1 MKAAQVLLQ
10 AVSKAKSLAL
20 FYSTRPDPHFLPQGE
35 AITSPWQGEARVRVD
50 RLMKLLVAITVLTV
64 GILSVVPGIRATEA
78 SKVDTNSNSV
88 DEPLTLDI
96 RAAAGLPF
104 QTAENLTLGAT
115 ESSAEASEA
124 DKLAKELANPIA
136 SLISVPFQA
145 NEDWGYGPTGN
156 GYKFTLNIQPV
167 IPISISKDWNL
178 ILRTIFP
185 IVSQHDLFYFANLPK
200 NSPLQPQNR
209 SQDGLSD
216 TTQSF
221 FLSPKKPGPF
231 GLIWGLGPAFLYP
244 TGTHPLLDT
253 GTFSIGP
260 TFVVLKQAGPWTI
273 GALMNQLWSV
283 VISEDR
289 SSVSQMFVQPFIS
302 YTTGTHTT
310 FTIDTESTAN
320 WNASGID
327 GKWTVP
333 VIFQISQILKI
344 GKQPISI
351 QIGGKYY
358 ADSPRYGPNW
368 GVRFNFTLLYPT
380 VRPPAPV
387 ERTGFAK

>member
-1 MKAAQVLLQ
+1 MKRAHVALGFSV
-10 AVSKAKSLAL
+10 LAL
-20 FYSTRPDPHFLPQGE
+20 
-35 AITSPWQGEARVRVD
+35 
-50 RLMKLLVAITVLTV
+50 
-64 GILSVVPGIRATEA
+64 GILSVTRVILATEA
-78 SKVDTNSNSV
+78 IDADAKNNANGVALAHAEGPSINLPPFRTN
-88 DEPLTLDI
+88 
-96 RAAAGLPF
+96 
-104 QTAENLTLGAT
+104 QNLTLAAESPDEAT
-115 ESSAEASEA
+115 EA
-124 DKLAKELANPIA
+124 DQLAKQLANPIS

-145 NEDWGYGPTGN
+145 NEDWGFGPTGK

-167 IPISISKDWNL
+167 VPISISKHWNL
-178 ILRTIFP
+178 IIRTILP

-231 GLIWGLGPAFLYP
+231 GLIWGLGPALLYP

-260 TFVVLKQAGPWTI
+260 TAVMLKQIDGLTV
-273 GALMNQLWSV
+273 GTLMNQLWSV
-283 VISEDR
+283 AISEHR
-289 SSVSQMFVQPFIS
+289 SSVSQMFVQPFLA
-302 YTTGTHTT
+302 YTTKTHTT
-310 FTIDTESTAN
+310 FTLSTESTAN
-320 WNASGID
+320 WNASSDD

-344 GKQPISI
+344 GKQPVSV

-358 ADSPRYGPNW
+358 ADTPRYGPNW

-380 VRPPAPV
+380 SRHPETV
-387 ERTGFAK
+387 ERTGLVK

>member
-1 MKAAQVLLQ
+1 VSSLIQNRRKDRANNVRQTQIVL
-10 AVSKAKSLAL
+10 
-20 FYSTRPDPHFLPQGE
+20 G
-35 AITSPWQGEARVRVD
+35 
-50 RLMKLLVAITVLTV
+50 ITVLTL
-64 GILSVVPGIRATEA
+64 GFLSVVPGIRATEPPE
-78 SKVDTNSNSV
+78 VDTNDNVMGEPAALGEGASISLPLKTTENFSFGAV
-88 DEPLTLDI
+88 AESPDE
-96 RAAAGLPF
+96 AA
-104 QTAENLTLGAT
+104 
-115 ESSAEASEA
+115 EA

-167 IPISISKDWNL
+167 VPLSISKDWNL
-178 ILRTIFP
+178 IIRTILP

-200 NSPLQPQNR
+200 DSPLQPQNR

-221 FLSPKKPGPF
+221 FFSPKNQGPF

-244 TGTHPLLDT
+244 TGTHPFLGT

-260 TFVVLKQAGPWTI
+260 TLVVLKQTGPWTV

-283 VISEDR
+283 VIEEDR
-289 SSVSQMFVQPFIS
+289 SSVSQMFVQPFIA
-302 YTTGTHTT
+302 YTTKTHTT
-310 FTIDTESTAN
+310 FTLSTESTAN
-320 WNASGID
+320 WNATSAD

-333 VIFQISQILKI
+333 LIFQISQILKI
-344 GKQPISI
+344 GKQPISL

-358 ADSPRYGPNW
+358 ADSPRYGPDW
-368 GVRFNFTLLYPT
+368 GVRFNLTLLYPT
-380 VRPPAPV
+380 ARRPAPI
-387 ERTGFAK
+387 ERTGFVK

>member
-1 MKAAQVLLQ
+1 M
-10 AVSKAKSLAL
+10 VSKAKSLAL
-20 FYSTRPDPHFLPQGE
+20 FYSRCPHPHLLPRGE
-35 AITSPWQGEARVRVD
+35 AITSPWQGEARVRID
-50 RLMKLLVAITVLTV
+50 RLIKLLVGIGVPTL
-64 GILSVVPGIRATEA
+64 GILSLVPGVHATEPIDG
-78 SKVDTNSNSV
+78 DTNGNGV

-96 RAAAGLPF
+96 RAAVGLPF
-104 QTAENLTLGAT
+104 QTTENLSLGAVT
-115 ESSAEASEA
+115 ESSAESAEA
-124 DKLAKELANPIA
+124 DKLAKQLANPIA

-145 NEDWGYGPTGN
+145 NEDFGYGPSHN

-185 IVSQHDLFYFANLPK
+185 IVSQHDLFYIENLPK

-221 FLSPKKPGPF
+221 FFSPKKPGPF

-244 TGTHPLLDT
+244 TGTQDFLGT

-260 TFVVLKQAGPWTI
+260 TLVVLKQTGPWTA

-283 VISEDR
+283 VIEEHR
-289 SSVSQMFVQPFIS
+289 SSLSQMFLQPFVA
-302 YTTGTHTT
+302 YTTKTHTT
-310 FTIDTESTAN
+310 FTLSTESTAN
-320 WNASGID
+320 WNNTPGDA
-327 GKWTVP
+327 KWTVP
-333 VIFQISQILKI
+333 LIFQISQILKI
-344 GKQPISI
+344 GKQPISL

-358 ADSPRYGPNW
+358 ADSPRYGPDW
-368 GVRFNFTLLYPT
+368 GVRFALTLLYPT
-380 VRPPAPV
+380 ARRPEPIKK
-387 ERTGFAK
+387 TGLLK

>member
-1 MKAAQVLLQ
+1 MKRVHIVLGL
-10 AVSKAKSLAL
+10 
-20 FYSTRPDPHFLPQGE
+20 
-35 AITSPWQGEARVRVD
+35 
-50 RLMKLLVAITVLTV
+50 TVFTV
-64 GILSVVPGIRATEA
+64 GILSVVPTISAA
-78 SKVDTNSNSV
+78 
-88 DEPLTLDI
+88 EPLQVDANGN
-96 RAAAGLPF
+96 AAAEPFAPDVGASINLPPF
-104 QTAENLTLGAT
+104 RTNQNLMLAV
-115 ESSAEASEA
+115 ESSDEAAEA
-124 DKLAKELANPIA
+124 DQLAKQLANPIS

-145 NEDWGYGPTGN
+145 NEDWGFGPTGN

-178 ILRTIFP
+178 IVRTILP

-200 NSPLQPQNR
+200 DSPLQPQNR

-260 TFVVLKQAGPWTI
+260 TFVVLKQEGPWTI

-302 YTTGTHTT
+302 YTTKTHTT
-310 FTIDTESTAN
+310 FSINTESTAN
-320 WNASGID
+320 WNASSSD

-358 ADSPRYGPNW
+358 ADTPRYGPNW

-380 VRPPAPV
+380 GKRPEPTDRV
-387 ERTGFAK
+387 SFAK

>member
-1 MKAAQVLLQ
+1 MAAALIDYRQKNYRDNVKRTQIVLT
-10 AVSKAKSLAL
+10 
-20 FYSTRPDPHFLPQGE
+20 F
-35 AITSPWQGEARVRVD
+35 
-50 RLMKLLVAITVLTV
+50 TVLTL
-64 GILSVVPGIRATEA
+64 GILSLVPGIRATEP
-78 SKVDTNSNSV
+78 SEVDVNGSGMGEPFAPAEGPSINLPPFRTN
-88 DEPLTLDI
+88 
-96 RAAAGLPF
+96 
-104 QTAENLTLGAT
+104 QNLTLAV
-115 ESSAEASEA
+115 ESPDEAAEA

-167 IPISISKDWNL
+167 VPLSISKDWNL
-178 ILRTIFP
+178 IIRTILP

-200 NSPLQPQNR
+200 DSPLQPQNR

-216 TTQSF
+216 TLQSF
-221 FLSPKKPGPF
+221 FFSPKKRGPF
-231 GLIWGLGPAFLYP
+231 GLIWGLGPALLYP

-260 TFVVLKQAGPWTI
+260 TLVVLEQSGAWTV

-283 VISEDR
+283 LIEEHR
-289 SSVSQMFVQPFIS
+289 SSYSAMFIQPFIA
-302 YTTGTHTT
+302 YTTKTHTT
-310 FTIDTESTAN
+310 FTIDTESTAD
-320 WNASGID
+320 WNASSSD

-368 GVRFNFTLLYPT
+368 GVRFNLTLLYPT
-380 VRPPAPV
+380 ARPPAPV
-387 ERTGFAK
+387 ERTGLVK

>member
-1 MKAAQVLLQ
+1 VKQSQIVPG
-10 AVSKAKSLAL
+10 V
-20 FYSTRPDPHFLPQGE
+20 
-35 AITSPWQGEARVRVD
+35 I
-50 RLMKLLVAITVLTV
+50 VLTL
-64 GILSVVPGIRATEA
+64 GILSVVPAIRATEPPEVGA
-78 SKVDTNSNSV
+78 SS
-88 DEPLTLDI
+88 
-96 RAAAGLPF
+96 
-104 QTAENLTLGAT
+104 NLTRESAAPGEDAVLSLSPFRINQNSTWGAVT
-115 ESSAEASEA
+115 ESSSGSSANDDEA
-124 DKLAKELANPIA
+124 DKLAKQLANPIS

-200 NSPLQPQNR
+200 DSPLQPQNR

-221 FLSPKKPGPF
+221 FFSPKKPGPF
-231 GLIWGLGPAFLYP
+231 GLIWGIGPALLYP

-260 TFVVLKQAGPWTI
+260 TVVVLEQTGPWTV

-283 VISEDR
+283 VITEHR
-289 SSVSQMFVQPFIS
+289 SSVSQMFVQPFIA
-302 YTTGTHTT
+302 YTTKTHTT
-310 FTIDTESTAN
+310 FTLSSESTAN
-320 WNASGID
+320 WNATSAD

-368 GVRFNFTLLYPT
+368 GVRFNLTLLYPT
-380 VRPPAPV
+380 ARRSAPAA
-387 ERTGFAK
+387 RTGFEK

>member
-1 MKAAQVLLQ
+1 LVTTALYVAGQRPYGCCPRWFQNIQKDEGEIVRQSQLVLE
-10 AVSKAKSLAL
+10 V
-20 FYSTRPDPHFLPQGE
+20 
-35 AITSPWQGEARVRVD
+35 
-50 RLMKLLVAITVLTV
+50 TVLTL
-64 GILSVVPGIRATEA
+64 GILSLVPGIRATE
-78 SKVDTNSNSV
+78 SPKVDANKDVIGEPFGSDSRVSLSLPLQTN
-88 DEPLTLDI
+88 T
-96 RAAAGLPF
+96 
-104 QTAENLTLGAT
+104 NLSLGAVT
-115 ESSAEASEA
+115 ESPDEAAEA

-167 IPISISKDWNL
+167 VPISISKNWNL
-178 ILRTIFP
+178 IVRTILP

-200 NSPLQPQNR
+200 DSPLQPQNR

-221 FLSPKKPGPF
+221 FFSPKQPGPF
-231 GLIWGLGPAFLYP
+231 GLIWGIGPAFLYP

-260 TFVVLKQAGPWTI
+260 TVVVLEQFGGWTV

-283 VISEDR
+283 VIEEHR
-289 SSVSQMFVQPFIS
+289 SSLSQMFVQPFIA
-302 YTTGTHTT
+302 YTTKTHTT

-320 WNASGID
+320 WDATSAD

-368 GVRFNFTLLYPT
+368 GVRFNLTLLYPT
-380 VRPPAPV
+380 GRRPAPS
-387 ERTGFAK
+387 RGTNL

>member
-1 MKAAQVLLQ
+1 VSRPQRFLGLTALTAGILLMVPGVCAAEPSEVDLKG
-10 AVSKAKSLAL
+10 SAL
-20 FYSTRPDPHFLPQGE
+20 GERFAPD
-35 AITSPWQGEARVRVD
+35 ARVS
-50 RLMKLLVAITVLTV
+50 
-64 GILSVVPGIRATEA
+64 LSLPLQ
-78 SKVDTNSNSV
+78 TN
-88 DEPLTLDI
+88 
-96 RAAAGLPF
+96 A
-104 QTAENLTLGAT
+104 NLSLGAVT
-115 ESSAEASEA
+115 ESSDEAAEA
-124 DKLAKELANPIA
+124 DRLAKQLAHPIS

-145 NEDWGYGPTGN
+145 NEDWGFGPTGN

-167 IPISISKDWNL
+167 VPISISKDWNV
-178 ILRTIFP
+178 IVRTILP

-200 NSPLQPQNR
+200 DSPLQPQNR

-221 FLSPKKPGPF
+221 FFSPKKPGPF
-231 GLIWGLGPAFLYP
+231 GLIWGIGPAFLYP

-260 TFVVLKQAGPWTI
+260 TVVVLEQMGGLTA

-283 VISEDR
+283 IISEHR
-289 SSVSQMFVQPFIS
+289 SSVSQMFLQPFVA
-302 YTTGTHTT
+302 YTTKTHTT
-310 FTIDTESTAN
+310 FTLSTESTAN
-320 WNASGID
+320 WNAFSED

-358 ADSPRYGPNW
+358 ADSPRYGPDW
-368 GVRFNFTLLYPT
+368 GVRLNITLLYPT
-380 VRPPAPV
+380 GRHPEST
-387 ERTGFAK
+387 ERASFAK

>member
-1 MKAAQVLLQ
+1 MVAARRGLRGTEKDGAANVKQAQIVLG
-10 AVSKAKSLAL
+10 VSALAL
-20 FYSTRPDPHFLPQGE
+20 
-35 AITSPWQGEARVRVD
+35 
-50 RLMKLLVAITVLTV
+50 
-64 GILSVVPGIRATEA
+64 GILSVVPAICAA
-78 SKVDTNSNSV
+78 
-88 DEPLTLDI
+88 EPLQLDANVN
-96 RAAAGLPF
+96 AAAEPFAPDVGASINLPPF
-104 QTAENLTLGAT
+104 RTNQNLTLAV
-115 ESSAEASEA
+115 EAPDEADEAAEA

-145 NEDWGYGPTGN
+145 NEDWGFGPTGN

-167 IPISISKDWNL
+167 VPISISKDWNL
-178 ILRTIFP
+178 IIRTILP

-200 NSPLQPQNR
+200 DSPLQPQNR

-221 FLSPKKPGPF
+221 FLSPKKPGRF

-358 ADSPRYGPNW
+358 ADSPRYGPGW
-368 GVRFNFTLLYPT
+368 GARLNFTLLYPT
-380 VRPPAPV
+380 DRPSAPV
-387 ERTGFAK
+387 ERTGLVK